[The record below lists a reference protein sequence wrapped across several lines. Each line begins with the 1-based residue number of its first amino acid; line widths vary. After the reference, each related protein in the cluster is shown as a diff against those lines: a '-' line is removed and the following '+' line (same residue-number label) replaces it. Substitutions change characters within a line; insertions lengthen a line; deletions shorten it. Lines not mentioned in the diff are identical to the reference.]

1 MSGYDTV
8 WKVQKRTDEG
18 KGASRRLRRQ
28 GLVPGVIYGA
38 NKEPVLIT
46 IESNFIEHTIEDP
59 RVYNT
64 IINIEVEGGDNETA
78 VLKEVQRHQVNGRVT
93 HVDFQ
98 RIDENRKIKKR
109 VPLRFVGQ
117 DTAPGVKMGGFMTF
131 FLSAVEIRCYPKDLP
146 TEIVVDVSDMM
157 PATTKRLS
165 DLALPEGVELTALL
179 HGKPEYD
186 QAVVAVSKPK
196 IKK

>member
-38 NKEPVLIT
+38 GKEPVLIT
-46 IESNFIEHTIEDP
+46 VESNFIEHTIEDP

-64 IINIEVEGGDNETA
+64 IIDIEVEGGDKEKA

-98 RIDENRKIKKR
+98 RIDESRKIKKR

-117 DTAPGVKMGGFMTF
+117 DVAPGVKMGGFMTF

-146 TEIVVDVSDMM
+146 TEIVVDVSEMM

-186 QAVVAVSKPK
+186 QAVVAISKPK

>member
-28 GLVPGVIYGA
+28 GKVPGVIYGA
-38 NKEPVLIT
+38 DKDAVLIT
-46 IESNFIEHTIEDP
+46 IDSNFIEHTIEDA

-64 IINIEVEGGDNETA
+64 IITIEVEGGDKETA

-109 VPLRFVGQ
+109 VPLRFEGQ
-117 DTAPGVKMGGFMTF
+117 SQAPGVKMGGFMTF
-131 FLSAVEIRCYPKDLP
+131 FLSSVEIRCYPKDLP

-157 PATTKRLS
+157 PGTTKRLS
-165 DLALPEGVELTALL
+165 DIPLPEGVELTALL

>member
-28 GLVPGVIYGA
+28 GKVPGVIYGA
-38 NKEPVLIT
+38 DKDAVLIT
-46 IESNFIEHTIEDP
+46 IDSNFIEHTIEDP

-64 IINIEVEGGDNETA
+64 IITIEVEGGDNETA

-117 DTAPGVKMGGFMTF
+117 DVAPGVKMGGFMTF
-131 FLSAVEIRCYPKDLP
+131 FLSSVEIRCYPKDLP

-165 DLALPEGVELTALL
+165 DLDLPEGVELTALL

>member
-28 GLVPGVIYGA
+28 GKVPGVIYGA
-38 NKEPVLIT
+38 NKDAVLIT
-46 IESNFIEHTIEDP
+46 IDSNFIEHTIEDP

-98 RIDENRKIKKR
+98 RIDESRKIKKR

-117 DTAPGVKMGGFMTF
+117 ERAPGVKMGGFMTF
-131 FLSAVEIRCYPKDLP
+131 FLSSVEIRCYPKDLP

-157 PATTKRLS
+157 PGTTKRLS
-165 DLALPEGVELTALL
+165 DIPLPEGVELTALL